1 MDTSIDNQKNLL
13 WEIEKDMLKRELE
26 TLKSNNIFKILFK
39 TRKL

>member
-26 TLKSNNIFKILFK
+26 TLKSNNIFKNIIQD
-39 TRKL
+39 